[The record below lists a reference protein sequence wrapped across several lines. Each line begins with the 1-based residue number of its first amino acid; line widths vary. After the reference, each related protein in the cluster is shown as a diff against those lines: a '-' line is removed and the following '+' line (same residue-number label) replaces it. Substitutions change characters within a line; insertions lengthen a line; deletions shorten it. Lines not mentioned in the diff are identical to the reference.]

1 MQQNTDWHLMEPE
14 DVVRALSSDMYT
26 GLPEK
31 KRRRAR
37 GRNRVWY
44 VRHASAAEYALA
56 CFSDLASLLLV
67 VTAVFA
73 AVFEGGLSAVLLC
86 GLLVLGAVLR
96 VATYVKA
103 RRILENCAAEGT
115 PTATVLRDGRLALL
129 RAEDVTVGDIVFLEG
144 GDTVVADGRM
154 VAGDELALSE
164 RGITANRDTVHKTPA
179 TIRILHRG
187 DAQPDAQGGEIPAE
201 YRANM
206 LYAGSTVLYG
216 SGRMIVTATG
226 KDTLI
231 CHKQGG
237 IALPSVEK
245 LPFMHALSRF
255 CQTSSLCML
264 ALVLVFTIVALLTG
278 GGFSRVFLVTMS
290 MAVASMSEFLP
301 ALAYSMIAISVR
313 DCGESIQQAESA
325 KNTRGTANTDT
336 AAAKKQNT
344 RGAVITNIAAI
355 EEMARVKRLVFS
367 DMDLFRSGDEVLHAY
382 WTEGALHAYSA
393 ETAPGAARL
402 LSLLTATVGAE
413 SQHTTLSGSATTA
426 MSRKYQSL
434 ACAAD
439 YHVKTTGQPLAH
451 SFFAID
457 RAEGRRGG
465 GLDTVLLSENG
476 EVRAVVSGGIREVMQ
491 CAVTYLADGKPAPLT
506 EEVRRS
512 IFTEAAR
519 LTVMG
524 GYVVACAGR
533 PSPYTT
539 LNRLALLQSNLCF
552 YGFVAIATPPENGTR
567 GILESLRE
575 NGFSVAV
582 LSEDTELDYYY
593 GREIGLFT
601 RESPVC
607 PMEKTVPLPLVV
619 RNGADRAENCLI
631 AVPEV
636 MTASLGAN
644 VNRST
649 IRLDRLRSLLAA
661 TKAREDAVTAHL
673 TAERE
678 RYLAENAAWKAK
690 NRRLFREYEPIGE
703 ESADEVSD
711 ARTAE
716 SPETDGIAA
725 RDAEKT
731 VENAENAVKKPP
743 EKPKDR
749 MPVFGKTAVICKN
762 VLDARLLTA
771 GKTQNDRNIAIA
783 VGTAPHRPIPQPLK
797 AKADGVAY
805 PASGHGGIAEVTEIL
820 CAARRAMV
828 RIHDAAVYLM
838 ASQTARFVFAAVCA
852 MLGDRFGASLP
863 SPAVIL
869 TWGLIL
875 DFLAALTMAF
885 RKPDS
890 AAEMLSCTDARMGLP
905 GRRDLFR
912 TVPIVGGVWG
922 GTCAALYPLLS
933 LLTDADGTGVVYAA
947 MFLSQC
953 VAAGLFA
960 THTRRKKTGSKAVFH
975 MAYGAYVL
983 LTIALFWLALSA
995 FQGSVWCMALALV
1008 PGICT
1013 ACVCLWTRGDGIGK

>member
-1 MQQNTDWHLMEPE
+1 MQQNTDWHLMDAE
-14 DVVRALSSDMYT
+14 DAVHTLSSDMYT

-31 KRRRAR
+31 KCRRAR

-44 VRHASAAEYALA
+44 VHRTSAAEYARA

-86 GLLVLGAVLR
+86 ALLVLGAVLR

-103 RRILENCAAEGT
+103 RRILESCAAEGT
-115 PTATVLRDGRLALL
+115 PTATVLRDGRLVLL

-179 TIRILHRG
+179 AIRILHRG
-187 DAQPDAQGGEIPAE
+187 DAQPDAQGGGEIPAE

-237 IALPSVEK
+237 IALPAGEK
-245 LPFMHALSRF
+245 LPFMDALSRF
-255 CQTSSLCML
+255 CQTSSLGML
-264 ALVLVFTIVALLTG
+264 ALVLVFTAIALVTG
-278 GGFSRVFLVTMS
+278 AGFSRVFLVTMS

-313 DCGESIQQAESA
+313 DCGESIREKASGEKQA
-325 KNTRGTANTDT
+325 
-336 AAAKKQNT
+336 T

-355 EEMARVKRLVFS
+355 EELSRVKRLVFS
-367 DMDLFRSGDEVLHAY
+367 DMDLFRSGEEVLHAY
-382 WTEGALHAYSA
+382 WTGGKLHPYSA
-393 ETAPGAARL
+393 ETADGATEL

-413 SQHTTLSGSATTA
+413 SPDTSLSGSATTA
-426 MSRKYQSL
+426 LSRKYRIL
-434 ACAAD
+434 ARAAD
-439 YHVKTTGQPLAH
+439 FHVKTTGKPLPH
-451 SFFAID
+451 GFFAMD

-476 EVRAVVSGGIREVMQ
+476 DVRAVVSGGIREVMQ
-491 CAVTYLADGKPAPLT
+491 CAVTYLADGKPTPLT
-506 EEVRRS
+506 EEIRKA

-519 LTVMG
+519 MTVMG

-539 LNRLALLQSNLCF
+539 LNRLPLLQSNLCF
-552 YGFVAIATPPENGTR
+552 YGFAAMVTPPEAGTR
-567 GILESLRE
+567 AILGDLRE

-582 LSEDTELDYYY
+582 LSEDTESDYYY

-601 RESPVC
+601 GNSPVC
-607 PMEKTVPLPLVV
+607 PMEKTAALPLVV

-644 VNRST
+644 VNRSS
-649 IRLDRLRSLLAA
+649 IRYERLKALLAA
-661 TKAREDAVTAHL
+661 TKSREEAVTAHL

-678 RYLAENAAWKAK
+678 RYLTEDAAWKARH
-690 NRRLFREYEPIGE
+690 RRFFRELADDTVPEDPAEGTGAKDVKDAE
-703 ESADEVSD
+703 TETPAAESA
-711 ARTAE
+711 AQTK
-716 SPETDGIAA
+716 ET
-725 RDAEKT
+725 KT
-731 VENAENAVKKPP
+731 ETGADKRP
-743 EKPKDR
+743 EKPGGR

-762 VLDARLLTA
+762 VLDARLLSA
-771 GKTQNDRNIAIA
+771 GKIGIA
-783 VGTAPHRPIPQPLK
+783 VGGAPHRPIPQPLK

-805 PASGHGGIAEVTEIL
+805 PAAGHGGIAEVTEIL
-820 CAARRAMV
+820 CAARRAMT
-828 RIHDAAVYLM
+828 RIHAAAVYLM

-852 MLGDRFGASLP
+852 AFGGRFAASLP
-863 SPAVIL
+863 SPAAIL
-869 TWGLIL
+869 TWGLLL

-890 AAEMLSCTDARMGLP
+890 AAEMLACTDAQMGLP
-905 GRRDLFR
+905 GKHDVLV
-912 TVPIVGGVWG
+912 TIPIVGVSWG
-922 GTCAALYPLLS
+922 LSCAALYPLVY
-933 LLTDADGTGVVYAA
+933 LLTKADGTGIVNAA
-947 MFLSQC
+947 MFLCQLI
-953 VAAGLFA
+953 AAGAMA
-960 THTRRKKTGSKAVFH
+960 TETRNKTKRAAGFH
-975 MAYGAYVL
+975 AAYGAYAL
-983 LTIALFWLALSA
+983 LSIALFWVALSA
-995 FQGSVWCMALALV
+995 FRGSVWCMAFALL
-1008 PGICT
+1008 PALCTLLGI
-1013 ACVCLWTRGDGIGK
+1013 LWARRLGAAHRKKR